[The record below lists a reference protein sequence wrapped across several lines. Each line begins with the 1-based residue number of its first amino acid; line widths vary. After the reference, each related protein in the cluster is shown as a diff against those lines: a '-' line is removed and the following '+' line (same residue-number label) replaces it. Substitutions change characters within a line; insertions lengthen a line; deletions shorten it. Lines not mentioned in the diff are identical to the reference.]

1 MGNKDKINYDIF
13 YSMTLNERL
22 TFLRE
27 RKGINKAELC
37 AIMEVAPA
45 TVTQW
50 ESGKKNPGRKNLIK
64 LAEFYGVTLDYI
76 IEGIEKKELSKQE
89 YELIDL
95 YRNASDKIKAG
106 IWSILTDK
114 K

>member
-50 ESGKKNPGRKNLIK
+50 ESGKKNPGRKNLSK
-64 LAEFYGVTLDYI
+64 LAEFYGVTLDFI
-76 IEGIEKKELSKQE
+76 IKGIEKKELSSHE
-89 YELIDL
+89 NELVDL
-95 YRNASDKIKAG
+95 YRDAPETIKTA
-106 IWSILTDK
+106 IWSILTNTK
-114 K
+114 